1 MNAFAAL
8 FRDWLRRET
17 GIDPDSLGHDFLSR
31 ALTERVHALQCD
43 GERLPSAAR
52 APVTTE
58 ALRAYWARLHACAD
72 ERRALIELFVVPET
86 WFFRD
91 GAAFAALAR
100 RAAERVACAPGRV
113 IRVLSAP
120 CSTGEEPYSAAMA
133 LLDAGLDP
141 ASFAIDA
148 LDLSAR
154 AIEHARAGC
163 YGRNAFR
170 GTQTAFRT
178 RFFTPTADGWLLDEQ
193 VRSRVQFRQANLMEA
208 CADTGVRYDFVFCR
222 NVLIYFDRDAQ
233 DRAIRQLASRLADD
247 GMLFVGPAET
257 GVAMR
262 CGMRSARVPLAFA
275 FQRADVG
282 AAADECVG
290 RHVEGEGSYTRMAR
304 GGALGAGA
312 TSGAAMAMPLASAS
326 ATAVASAP
334 VLMSA
339 SASASAG
346 ALVSAAT
353 PSATATALASASM
366 SPSVSALASA
376 MPLASARTSAS
387 VSATASASSS
397 PTSAT
402 RALHA
407 VVSQPS
413 GLDAAFAAPPT
424 AFQPRAPS
432 PFEPAAPP
440 PADPLVHAR
449 SPSPSPANAV
459 DAPTLEQAQALAN
472 AGAFDEAERMLA
484 RFSAHAGPHAD
495 AYYLNGLIADARG
508 RAEEAGDFYRKALYL
523 RPTHHEALTHLA
535 TLLDVGGDGAGA
547 RWLLER
553 ARRAVG

>member
-1 MNAFAAL
+1 MNSFAAL

-43 GERLPSAAR
+43 GQRLPSAAR

-282 AAADECVG
+282 AAVDECVG
-290 RHVEGEGSYTRMAR
+290 RHVEGEGSYRRMAR
-304 GGALGAGA
+304 GGA
-312 TSGAAMAMPLASAS
+312 TSGAAMAMPLASVS

-334 VLMSA
+334 VSMSASA

-346 ALVSAAT
+346 ALVSAT
-353 PSATATALASASM
+353 KPSASAT
-366 SPSVSALASA
+366 ALASA

-432 PFEPAAPP
+432 SFEPAAPP
-440 PADPLVHAR
+440 PADPLARAR
-449 SPSPSPANAV
+449 SPSPSPAPVNAV

-484 RFSAHAGPHAD
+484 RFSAYAGPHAD

-523 RPTHHEALTHLA
+523 RPSHHEALTHLA

>member
-353 PSATATALASASM
+353 PSATATA
-366 SPSVSALASA
+366 SA
-376 MPLASARTSAS
+376 MPLALARTSAS
-387 VSATASASSS
+387 VSATGSASSS

-413 GLDAAFAAPPT
+413 GLDAAFAAAPT

-432 PFEPAAPP
+432 PFEPVAPP
-440 PADPLVHAR
+440 PADPLVRAR
-449 SPSPSPANAV
+449 SPSPSPAPANAI

-484 RFSAHAGPHAD
+484 RFSAHVGPHAD

>member
-1 MNAFAAL
+1 MNVFAAL

-290 RHVEGEGSYTRMAR
+290 RHVEGEGSYRRMAR

-312 TSGAAMAMPLASAS
+312 TSGAAMAMPLASVS

-334 VLMSA
+334 VSMSA
-339 SASASAG
+339 SASASSSAG
-346 ALVSAAT
+346 ALVSAAM
-353 PSATATALASASM
+353 PSATAT
-366 SPSVSALASA
+366 ALASA
-376 MPLASARTSAS
+376 MPLASARMSAS

-413 GLDAAFAAPPT
+413 GLDAAFVAPPT

-432 PFEPAAPP
+432 PFEPVARP
-440 PADPLVHAR
+440 PADPLARAR
-449 SPSPSPANAV
+449 SPSPAPANAV

-484 RFSAHAGPHAD
+484 RFSAYAGPHAD